1 MISKDD
7 VTIVI
12 PTLNEEKAIG
22 IVLDELLNL
31 GYRNIIVVDG
41 YSKDN
46 TVKIA
51 FEKGV
56 KVIYQHGHGKTG
68 AIQTALE
75 HVNTSY
81 MLVMD
86 GDYTYDPKGIEHML
100 VHADKYDEII
110 GVRRNKENIPLINR
124 FGNKVMNIV
133 FNLLFG
139 SKLSDV
145 CSGMYLVKVEALKN
159 VELKSSGFS
168 VEVEIAAHICSTGK
182 ITEVPINYRK
192 RIGDRKLKT
201 FRDGLNIIRTILWL
215 ARYYNPIFLF
225 AIIASTLAIPGGVIS
240 LWQLYLRYRFGS
252 GAWSYGWAWLG
263 LVLLV
268 LGLQGFTIATI
279 SLLLKRMEKR
289 IIHSIK
295 GEGNR

>member
-86 GDYTYDPKGIEHML
+86 GDYT
-100 VHADKYDEII
+100 
-110 GVRRNKENIPLINR
+110 
-124 FGNKVMNIV
+124 
-133 FNLLFG
+133 
-139 SKLSDV
+139 
-145 CSGMYLVKVEALKN
+145 
-159 VELKSSGFS
+159 
-168 VEVEIAAHICSTGK
+168 
-182 ITEVPINYRK
+182 
-192 RIGDRKLKT
+192 
-201 FRDGLNIIRTILWL
+201 
-215 ARYYNPIFLF
+215 
-225 AIIASTLAIPGGVIS
+225 
-240 LWQLYLRYRFGS
+240 
-252 GAWSYGWAWLG
+252 
-263 LVLLV
+263 
-268 LGLQGFTIATI
+268 
-279 SLLLKRMEKR
+279 
-289 IIHSIK
+289 
-295 GEGNR
+295 